1 MLASK
6 RAMILGIA
14 VFLIVWV
21 ALLSIGQ
28 AAGAN
33 EALPPTPTLVSPANN
48 AWVTENKPT
57 FEWFFIGNQS
67 GFNLSISNQIDF
79 ATLVQNITGKSS
91 TQNYT
96 LVTPLNDG
104 MYYWRVKIN
113 DTSGV
118 WSDWSAVWLVKVD
131 TIPPGPVTVFSP
143 RTWTELKM
151 ETLEIG
157 GGEFVEINWTASNDP
172 YFGRYELYISRD
184 PAVLGTKNATI
195 MSVGSTTY
203 TLEVGKQG
211 LEPSTTYY
219 LSVVV
224 VDQAGLS
231 SKAAT
236 TSVTTIAPM
245 NWPLMGGV
253 AIAVELAIGAIFV
266 VFKLFIKKK

>member
-1 MLASK
+1 
-6 RAMILGIA
+6 MILGIA
-14 VFLIVWV
+14 VFLIVWA

-28 AAGAN
+28 VVGAN
-33 EALPPTPTLVSPANN
+33 EVFPLFPPTLVSPSNN

-57 FEWFFIGNQS
+57 FKWGVALGYNQS
-67 GFNLSISNQIDF
+67 GFNLQIN
-79 ATLVQNITGKSS
+79 ATTGLVQNITRESS

-96 LVTPLNDG
+96 LTTALKDG
-104 MYYWRVKIN
+104 TYYWRVRTN

-118 WSDWSAVWLVKVD
+118 WSDWSAVWLVNVD
-131 TIPPGPVTVFSP
+131 TTPPTSVTVSSP

-172 YFGRYELYISRD
+172 YFGQYDLYVSTN
-184 PAVLGTKNATI
+184 PAVLGTKSATI
-195 MSVGSTTY
+195 TGVNSTTY
-203 TLEVGKQG
+203 TLEVGKNG
-211 LEPSTTYY
+211 LEPDKTYY
-219 LSVVV
+219 LSIVV

-231 SKAAT
+231 SEGAT
-236 TSVTTIAPM
+236 TSVKTIAPM
-245 NWPLMGGV
+245 NWPLIGGI

>member
-1 MLASK
+1 LK
-6 RAMILGIA
+6 KAMILGIA
-14 VFLIVWV
+14 VFLIVWI

-28 AAGAN
+28 VVGAN
-33 EALPPTPTLVSPANN
+33 EAFPPTLVSPSNN

-57 FEWFFIGNQS
+57 FKWGVALGYNQS
-67 GFNLSISNQIDF
+67 GFNLQIN
-79 ATLVQNITGKSS
+79 ATTGLVQNITRESS

-96 LVTPLNDG
+96 LTTALKDG
-104 MYYWRVKIN
+104 TYYWRVRTN

-118 WSDWSAVWLVKVD
+118 WSDWSAVWLVNVD
-131 TIPPGPVTVFSP
+131 TTPPTSVTVSSP
-143 RTWTELKM
+143 RTWTELKI

-172 YFGRYELYISRD
+172 NFGQYELYVSTN
-184 PAVLGTKNATI
+184 PAVLGTKSATI
-195 MSVGSTTY
+195 MGVKSTTY
-203 TLEVGKQG
+203 TLEG
-211 LEPSTTYY
+211 LKPSKTYY
-219 LSVVV
+219 LSIVV

-231 SKAAT
+231 SEPAT

-245 NWPLMGGV
+245 NWPLIGGI